1 MTIGQVIGPVLLER
15 TVENAQDLHWVQVK
29 AEDRTFAALD
39 LVGAKQQDLV
49 LLCASD
55 AAKMLTP
62 ACPVDAAIIG
72 IVSENGNRG

>member
-29 AEDRTFAALD
+29 AEDRTIAALD

-49 LLCASD
+49 LVCASD
-55 AAKMLTP
+55 AKMLTP